1 MGDMFYSYKSTVVY
15 CVHTE
20 YVGHCR
26 YETKVE
32 NKTETREKLYSATF
46 YAQDTFKVWVA
57 FVTAIRYLSQ
67 GLLCSRE
74 LS

>member
-1 MGDMFYSYKSTVVY
+1 MGEMFYSYKSTIVY
-15 CVHTE
+15 RVHAE
-20 YVGHCR
+20 YVGHCW

-32 NKTETREKLYSATF
+32 KTETREKLYSDTF
-46 YAQDTFKVWVA
+46 YAQDTFKVWIA